1 MSLASNHAPCCYQ
14 LWAQE
19 TDELWRGGGGGG
31 GEGAEEEEGEAVR
44 TGDGES
50 LRRRFKAL
58 LH

>member
-19 TDELWRGGGGGG
+19 TDELRGSRGGG

>member
-1 MSLASNHAPCCYQ
+1 MLRVVISSGLKRRMNCGEGA
-14 LWAQE
+14 
-19 TDELWRGGGGGG
+19 GGRG

>member
-19 TDELWRGGGGGG
+19 TDELWRGSRGGG
-31 GEGAEEEEGEAVR
+31 GEEAEKEKGEAVR